1 MFSPYY
7 IGKHILLL
15 FQVKRFI
22 ILYKSSHYAAY
33 TIYLV
38 GLSED
43 VDFFWF
49 LYLSNSGLTS
59 SILF

>member
-22 ILYKSSHYAAY
+22 ILHKSSHYAAY

-43 VDFFWF
+43 VDFFIVF
-49 LYLSNSGLTS
+49 V
-59 SILF
+59 